1 LGLLALSGCISTSLV
16 EHWRDPSFAGPP
28 LHKVLV
34 VGVQRDGGRRRV
46 WEDGMVGA
54 LTRQRAQATPSY
66 LLYPDKAPSADEL
79 AATAA
84 REGFDGVLATH
95 FVDASRAVYGG
106 LYGPYP
112 YGPYGEFGGGWRR
125 RYYGYW
131 DGAYGP
137 GYVDVERRADYQ
149 TDVFAVDPAGG
160 KLVWSGLTRS
170 VDLSSAA
177 AVTDQISRVLV
188 PALGRDGILFGAKR

>member
-1 LGLLALSGCISTSLV
+1 MYGNSCRPAGARPFSALWASLGLLALSGCISTSLV

-95 FVDASRAVYGG
+95 FVEDVYKRQPTASTGSRFRPQGI
-106 LYGPYP
+106 
-112 YGPYGEFGGGWRR
+112 
-125 RYYGYW
+125 
-131 DGAYGP
+131 
-137 GYVDVERRADYQ
+137 
-149 TDVFAVDPAGG
+149 DPVHGF
-160 KLVWSGLTRS
+160 
-170 VDLSSAA
+170 
-177 AVTDQISRVLV
+177 RVNLA
-188 PALGRDGILFGAKR
+188 P